1 MKVTISVTLFAVV
14 TTAAL
19 FASRRAVAQGA
30 APQFSGCGQP
40 YVLTSSDAADDF
52 SVWVVCTRIA
62 PAGFV
67 SPACTA
73 PRNGGCF
80 DAVLSIGPNPDL
92 SASTTPALVDGA
104 GAAASADPTQPT
116 IDLRQ
121 DHACTIAGGGPEP
134 LKCKFSRNSLVSA
147 AGASLPAGASIAPGS
162 KVVLRIVGPHCGN
175 GPCTGRAPP
184 SAAVTVGMLRDLAQT
199 VLGARSI
206 DRIAEIARGAASMRA
221 CNGGM
226 ASACL
231 EVLMNGRAEDRP
243 MAKAQLRS
251 WIATTGC
258 NANDGNACS
267 ELADQIVADNGSVAD
282 RDAARTKACNLG
294 SAHGCFVLATA
305 MSGDTSTASAAQPL
319 FAKACTGGEGQACE
333 ALAGMYET
341 GSGVP
346 KSANRAKGLHGQAC
360 DGGVVEACVKAGQRQ
375 KACDLG
381 DETSCNILCRAGN
394 KDACNGAAADVKQNA
409 DDTAEKQQAEA
420 ALPTLMSKC
429 ATDRATIQH
438 WKDTLAAAQRAGNSG
453 QAEQAS
459 AKLEELQPVWDQ
471 LKIDLENAVR
481 TVTGGYGKRFES
493 LRRQARL
500 QCVGHE

>member
-1 MKVTISVTLFAVV
+1 MREKMIVTLFAVAIP
-14 TTAAL
+14 AAL
-19 FASRRAVAQGA
+19 FASLPALAQGP
-30 APQFSGCGQP
+30 APQFTGCGQP
-40 YVLTSSDAADDF
+40 YVLTNSDTADDF

-92 SASTTPALVDGA
+92 SASATPALVDGA
-104 GAAASADPTQPT
+104 GAVASTDPTHPT

-134 LKCKFSRNSLVSA
+134 LKCKFSRSALVSA

-162 KVVLRIVGPHCGN
+162 QVVLRIVGPHCGN
-175 GPCTGRAPP
+175 GPCTGRVPP
-184 SAAVTVGMLRDLAQT
+184 SAAVTVGTLRDPAQS
-199 VLGARSI
+199 VLGARSTE
-206 DRIAEIARGAASMRA
+206 RIAQAAHGAVSMRA
-221 CNGGM
+221 CNSGT
-226 ASACL
+226 ASACI
-231 EVLMNGRAEDRP
+231 EVLMSGRAEDRP
-243 MAKAQLRS
+243 AAKTQLRS
-251 WIATTGC
+251 IANDGC
-258 NANDGNACS
+258 NANDGNSCS
-267 ELADQIVADNGSVAD
+267 DLADQIAADNGPVAD

-305 MSGDTSTASAAQPL
+305 MSGDASTASAAQPL
-319 FAKACTGGEGQACE
+319 FVKACTAGEAQACE
-333 ALAGMYET
+333 SLAEMYET

-346 KSANRAKGLHGQAC
+346 MNSNRAKGLHGQAC
-360 DGGVVEACVKAGQRQ
+360 DGGVAAACVKAGQRQ

-394 KDACNGAAADVKQNA
+394 HDACNGAAADVKQNA
-409 DDTAEKQQAEA
+409 DDTTEKQQAET
-420 ALPTLMSKC
+420 ALPKLMSKC

-438 WKDTLAAAQRAGNSG
+438 WKDALAAAQRAGNAG
-453 QAEQAS
+453 QAEEAS
-459 AKLEELQPVWDQ
+459 AKLEELQPLWDQ
-471 LKIDLENAVR
+471 LKGDLENAVR